1 MLKLRGVVLGQ
12 KPPKTGGLMSQI
24 FKSDYS
30 SQWSVSKETKI
41 QEDHGLKINWK
52 RDLQSKCKKILGKK
66 KNRFC
71 VFFQNEKSEKSWS
84 CVYSKYKDISSYI
97 FLRFK

>member
-12 KPPKTGGLMSQI
+12 KLPKTGGLMSQI

-66 KNRFC
+66 KTDFVYFSRMKNLKNPGH
-71 VFFQNEKSEKSWS
+71 VFTVNIK
-84 CVYSKYKDISSYI
+84 I
-97 FLRFK
+97 FLATSF

>member
-66 KNRFC
+66 KTDFVYFSRMKNLKNPGH
-71 VFFQNEKSEKSWS
+71 VFTVNIK
-84 CVYSKYKDISSYI
+84 I
-97 FLRFK
+97 FLVTSF

>member
-1 MLKLRGVVLGQ
+1 MLKLRGVILGQ

-66 KNRFC
+66 KTDFVYFSRMKNLKNPGH
-71 VFFQNEKSEKSWS
+71 VFTVNIK
-84 CVYSKYKDISSYI
+84 I
-97 FLRFK
+97 FLATSF

>member
-66 KNRFC
+66 KTDFVYFSRMKNLKNPGH
-71 VFFQNEKSEKSWS
+71 VFTLNVK
-84 CVYSKYKDISSYI
+84 I
-97 FLRFK
+97 FLATSF

>member
-1 MLKLRGVVLGQ
+1 
-12 KPPKTGGLMSQI
+12 MSQI

-66 KNRFC
+66 KTHFVYFSRMKNLKNPGH
-71 VFFQNEKSEKSWS
+71 VFTVNIK
-84 CVYSKYKDISSYI
+84 I
-97 FLRFK
+97 FLATSF

>member
-1 MLKLRGVVLGQ
+1 MGQ

-66 KNRFC
+66 KTDFVYFSRMKNLKNPGH
-71 VFFQNEKSEKSWS
+71 VFTVNVK
-84 CVYSKYKDISSYI
+84 I
-97 FLRFK
+97 FLATSF

>member
-1 MLKLRGVVLGQ
+1 MGQ

-24 FKSDYS
+24 FKKDYS

-66 KNRFC
+66 KTDFVYFSRMKNLKNPGH
-71 VFFQNEKSEKSWS
+71 VFTVNIK
-84 CVYSKYKDISSYI
+84 I
-97 FLRFK
+97 FLATSF

>member
-1 MLKLRGVVLGQ
+1 
-12 KPPKTGGLMSQI
+12 MSQI

-66 KNRFC
+66 KTDFVYFSRMKNLKNPGH
-71 VFFQNEKSEKSWS
+71 VFTLNVK
-84 CVYSKYKDISSYI
+84 I
-97 FLRFK
+97 FLATSF

>member
-66 KNRFC
+66 KTDFVYFSRMKNLKNPGH
-71 VFFQNEKSEKSWS
+71 VFTVNIK
-84 CVYSKYKDISSYI
+84 I
-97 FLRFK
+97 FLATSF

>member
-66 KNRFC
+66 KTDFVYFSRMKNLKNPGH
-71 VFFQNEKSEKSWS
+71 VFTVNVK
-84 CVYSKYKDISSYI
+84 I
-97 FLRFK
+97 FLATSF